1 MPRPQ
6 KCRRVCAVPRQAE
19 FVPAGISCPEQPVV
33 LQLDEYEV
41 IRLIDLEGMTQEQ
54 CARQMDVARTTV
66 TGIYDSA
73 RHKIAQAIVE
83 GRRLVIRGGNI
94 QICPG
99 DHRGCGK
106 NCCRHR
112 NKKGMV
118 SHEDC
123 GNL

>member
-1 MPRPQ
+1 MPRPS
-6 KCRRVCAVPRQAE
+6 KCRRVCAAPRQAE
-19 FVPAGISCPEQPVV
+19 FGPAGCACGGQPVL

-54 CARQMDVARTTV
+54 CARQMEVARTTV

-73 RHKIAQAIVE
+73 RRKIAQALVE
-83 GRRLVIRGGNI
+83 GRRLVIGGGNI
-94 QICPG
+94 RICAG
-99 DHRGCGK
+99 DRRGCGK
-106 NCCRHR
+106 SCCHHR
-112 NKKGMV
+112 TKKGMV